1 MITLITGLPGAGKT
15 TYAMSMLKKVQDRIV
30 CFSGIP
36 LTDEGKALGW
46 LEVEK
51 WTDSPEGALVVID
64 EAQRLFR
71 PTQAGKAIPKDVE
84 DLETHRHWGYDVILI
99 TQQPMLIHANIRVL
113 VGRHIHIRRDKYG
126 RLFEYEW
133 PEIADVKSR
142 LALGNAQVRPYKLDS
157 DAHRLYKSTVQVQD
171 DVRRFSKKLLYAKIL
186 AGVIVLSVPFVGWLA
201 YKNFV
206 KDPMKIPQVE
216 QVVDVPKE
224 VSVPEPKKQELKS
237 PEEQIVEMK
246 QKEMMMLGGGHEAPI
261 YSEAKLS
268 NVNDFPR
275 IAGCV
280 KTSNSCNCYTQKA
293 EVVKIDRK
301 TCSEYVENGV
311 PLTPQMYSE
320 SVGLQPKV
328 EAGSRN

>member
-15 TYAMSMLKKVQDRIV
+15 TYAMSMIKKVKDRIV

-36 LTDEGKALGW
+36 LTEEGKALGW

-51 WTDSPEGALVVID
+51 WTDSPEGSLVVID

-71 PTQAGKAIPKDVE
+71 PTQVGKAIPKDIE
-84 DLETHRHWGYDVILI
+84 DLETHRHWGYDVVLI
-99 TQQPMLIHANIRVL
+99 TQQPMLIHSNIRVL

-142 LALGNAQVRPYKLDS
+142 TALSAAQVRPYKLDS
-157 DAHRLYKSTVQVQD
+157 DAHRLYRSTVQVQD

-186 AGVIVLSVPFVGWLA
+186 AGVIVLSVPFVGWMA
-201 YKNFV
+201 YKGFV
-206 KDPMKIPQVE
+206 REPIKVNPIE
-216 QVVDVPKE
+216 QAVDVPKE
-224 VSVPEPKKQELKS
+224 VLPTEPMKEKVKS
-237 PEEQIVEMK
+237 SEEQIAELK
-246 QKEMMMLGGGHEAPI
+246 QREMMMLGGGHEAPI
-261 YSEAKLS
+261 YSEAKMA

-280 KTSNSCNCYTQKA
+280 KTSTSCNCYTQKA
-293 EVVKIDRK
+293 EPVKIDRK
-301 TCSEYVENGV
+301 TCSEYVKNGV
-311 PLTPQMYSE
+311 PLTPQMYSAT
-320 SVGLQPKV
+320 VGIQPQV
-328 EAGSRN
+328 EAGSSK

>member
-15 TYAMSMLKKVQDRIV
+15 TYAMSSVSKVKDRIV

-51 WTDSPEGALVVID
+51 WTDSPEGALIVID

-71 PTQAGKAIPKDVE
+71 PTQAGKAIPEDVAN
-84 DLETHRHWGYDVILI
+84 LETHRHWGYDVILI

-142 LALGNAQVRPYKLDS
+142 VALSSAQVRPYKLDS
-157 DAHRLYKSTVQVQD
+157 NAHRLYKSTVQVQD

-186 AGVIVLSVPFVGWLA
+186 AGAIVLSLPLVGWLA

-206 KDPMKIPQVE
+206 KEPIKINQVE
-216 QVVDVPKE
+216 QAIDVPKE
-224 VSVPEPKKQELKS
+224 VLPPEPKKEQVKS
-237 PEEQIVEMK
+237 PEEQIAELK
-246 QKEMMMLGGGHEAPI
+246 QREMMMLSGGHEAPV
-261 YSEAKLS
+261 YSEAKLA

-280 KTSNSCNCYTQKA
+280 KTSKSCNCYTQKA
-293 EVVKIDRK
+293 EPVKIDRK
-301 TCSEYVENGV
+301 TCSEYVANGV

-320 SVGLQPKV
+320 TVGLQAKV
-328 EAGSRN
+328 ETGSRL